1 MSETYGLLKTEGV
14 DFSLRSSRLMNNIYV
29 FITVFLS
36 EYNDMCNL
44 QASLSVLNFKYT
56 HVLCFNGVQ
65 IVSENL
71 DIK

>member
-1 MSETYGLLKTEGV
+1 
-14 DFSLRSSRLMNNIYV
+14 MNNIYV

-44 QASLSVLNFKYT
+44 QASFSVLNFKYT

-71 DIK
+71 DSKWMNVASVNSIVNKYPAF

>member
-1 MSETYGLLKTEGV
+1 
-14 DFSLRSSRLMNNIYV
+14 MNNIYV

-71 DIK
+71 DIKWMKVASVNSIVNKYPAF